1 MEHDPMSGPLIDESR
16 WRGAN
21 LTAILGTTA
30 VVAGGLL
37 LVAGWYGVSGES
49 VVAYQLPWIASATVP
64 GAALLIVGA
73 VLLAPVLRGDATR
86 HDSLDRLVELL
97 TEPVPD
103 EDAIASGR
111 AEPVPAATSA
121 AADTTGDGHLLAVPD
136 GSHYHRAACALVVG
150 KPEATAVDAATIEGR
165 ALQPCPVC
173 RPEPPSAPAATA

>member
-30 VVAGGLL
+30 VVAGALL

-49 VVAYQLPWIASATVP
+49 VVAFQLPYLASATVP
-64 GAALLIVGA
+64 GAALLVVGA
-73 VLLAPVLRGDATR
+73 ILLAPVLRGEATR

-103 EDAIASGR
+103 GLV
-111 AEPVPAATSA
+111 AEPVEGSGSVPSSA
-121 AADTTGDGHLLAVPD
+121 AAAAGPEGHLLAVA
-136 GSHYHRAACALVVG
+136 GGGHYHRAGCALVVG
-150 KPEATAVDAATIEGR
+150 KPEATAVDPSAIVER

-173 RPEPPSAPAATA
+173 RPDPPSGPHTTA